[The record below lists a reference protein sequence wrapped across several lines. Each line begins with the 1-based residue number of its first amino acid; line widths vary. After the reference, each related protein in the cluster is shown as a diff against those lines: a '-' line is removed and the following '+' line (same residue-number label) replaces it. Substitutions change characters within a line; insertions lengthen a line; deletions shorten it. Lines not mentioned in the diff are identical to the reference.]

1 MDSTSRNVR
10 TQEPVQSNGSAIRSS
25 KQLSSVFEEGRSAE
39 EVEKDGLE
47 VRAGEPGRGEVGA
60 VENPAFGNHGVVEL
74 GSGMVG

>member
-39 EVEKDGLE
+39 EVEKHGLE
-47 VRAGEPGRGEVGA
+47 MRAGEPGRGEVGA
-60 VENPAFGNHGVVEL
+60 VENPAFGNHSVVEL
-74 GSGMVG
+74 GTVMVG